1 MGFMTGTLLSFVPFA
16 ALLVITPGPATAMVV
31 HSAARGGRR
40 YALVAASGNS
50 AGLVAWA
57 LASLFG
63 VSALVAAS
71 EAAYAALKVVG
82 ALVLIALGIQ
92 ALRRARRGEA
102 PAEPHVEAR
111 HRAAFR
117 DGLVTSLS
125 NPKVAVFYIALLP
138 QFVPADAPVLPV
150 TLLLAAIQIA
160 LAFSWHLILATLVGR
175 AREAFSRAAVRRRIE
190 AVTGTVLIGLGLRLA
205 AERP

>member
-1 MGFMTGTLLSFVPFA
+1 MGFMTATLLSFVPFA

-82 ALVLIALGIQ
+82 ALVLIVLGIQ

-102 PAEPHVEAR
+102 PAERHVEAR

-160 LAFSWHLILATLVGR
+160 LAFSWHLILATLVAR
-175 AREAFSRAAVRRRIE
+175 ARQAFSRAAVRRRIE

-205 AERP
+205 AERS

>member
-1 MGFMTGTLLSFVPFA
+1 MAGALLSFVPIA
-16 ALLVITPGPATAMVV
+16 ALLVITPGPATALVV

-50 AGLVAWA
+50 LGLVAWA
-57 LASLFG
+57 LASVLG

-71 EAAYAALKVVG
+71 EAAYGALKFVG
-82 ALVLIALGIQ
+82 ALVLIALGVQ
-92 ALRRARRGEA
+92 ALRRAARGEERTA
-102 PAEPHVEAR
+102 SRPEPR

-117 DGLVTSLS
+117 DGLVTALS
-125 NPKVAVFYIALLP
+125 NPKVAVFYIVLLP

-150 TLLLAAIQIA
+150 TMLLAAVQIA

-175 AREAFSRAAVRRRIE
+175 ARQAFARAAVRRRIE
-190 AVTGTVLIGLGLRLA
+190 GVTGAVLIGLGLRLA
-205 AERP
+205 ADR

>member
-1 MGFMTGTLLSFVPFA
+1 MGFMTATLLSFVPFA

-71 EAAYAALKVVG
+71 EAAYAELKVVG
-82 ALVLIALGIQ
+82 ALVLIVLGIQ

-102 PAEPHVEAR
+102 PAERHVEAR

-125 NPKVAVFYIALLP
+125 NPKVAVFYVALLP

-160 LAFSWHLILATLVGR
+160 LAFSWHLLLATIVGR
-175 AREAFSRAAVRRRIE
+175 ARQAFSRAAVRRRIE
-190 AVTGTVLIGLGLRLA
+190 AVTGTVFIGLGLSLA